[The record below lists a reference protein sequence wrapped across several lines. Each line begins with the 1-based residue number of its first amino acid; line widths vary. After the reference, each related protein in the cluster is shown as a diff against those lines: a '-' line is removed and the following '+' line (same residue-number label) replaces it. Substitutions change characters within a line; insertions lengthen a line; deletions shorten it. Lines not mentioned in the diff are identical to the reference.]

1 MNTTA
6 SPATKPGKNGSPPTT
21 TKPPAPAQPGA
32 SKEAKRLAAT
42 ILEVL
47 AGVRTPPDAA
57 QALSISVPRYYLLEQ
72 RALDSLVAGCEPR
85 RQGRMATPERESA
98 HLRKELARSQ
108 RDCARQ
114 QALVRLAQ
122 RTVGLAAPPTDPAK
136 SAAKNGKRKPKR
148 PVVRALKAAAR
159 LQLDDT
165 RHDAD
170 LAPTANGASTPD
182 GAKAPMGI

>member
-85 RQGRMATPERESA
+85 RQGRMATPERELA
-98 HLRKELARSQ
+98 HLRKELERSR

-114 QALVRLAQ
+114 QALARWRSGRSDWRRRRQTRQKPQPKMASAGRAGPWCGRSRPRPGYSWMTPGTMPTSRRPQ
-122 RTVGLAAPPTDPAK
+122 TARTHRTEP
-136 SAAKNGKRKPKR
+136 
-148 PVVRALKAAAR
+148 
-159 LQLDDT
+159 
-165 RHDAD
+165 RHR
-170 LAPTANGASTPD
+170 
-182 GAKAPMGI
+182 

>member
-21 TKPPAPAQPGA
+21 TKPPAPAQPAA
-32 SKEAKRLAAT
+32 SKETKCVAAA

-47 AGVRTPPDAA
+47 AGVRTPRDAA
-57 QALSISVPRYYLLEQ
+57 QALSVSVPRYYLLEQ

-85 RQGRMATPERESA
+85 RQGRMATPERELA
-98 HLRKELARSQ
+98 HLRKELERSR

-114 QALVRLAQ
+114 QALARWTQ

-165 RHDAD
+165 RHDAH
-170 LAPTANGASTPD
+170 LTPTANGEDAPD
-182 GAKAPMGI
+182 GTKAPMSI